1 MDANDRGSSEK
12 PLTLQEIREQKRLI
26 KAQLELHQLQ
36 RARRV
41 LEASTNADY
50 WLSSYV
56 DLLDRYRDG
65 DRLGYPISQPT
76 DRRYGQN
83 WPFWNTETQLSLFRA
98 QARYLCSTNSY
109 AIGLLG
115 GLQAYVIGDGF
126 QYRVVSKEKHG
137 GKPSSLIP
145 QVQAIVDE
153 FCEVNQ
159 WWDWEQELFW
169 RSRED
174 GEYFLRYYPDA
185 ELQCLTVR
193 SVEPEQVCTTGIPDG
208 AAGEWSFG
216 ILTDPEDVQE
226 IYAYNVLYLASPAE
240 HSTDIRE
247 EVPVE
252 DLQHFK
258 INVRRTIKRGLT
270 DFCYSTYDALHLA
283 EKLRNNMAE
292 GAAVQAAL
300 AYIRQ
305 HESATQ
311 AQVQNFLNTQ
321 QLDFS
326 RTNPLTGLSINYKHL
341 EPGSVVD
348 IPRGMQYV
356 QPPGAGNAS
365 GFIEILHASLRGAGC
380 RWNAPEWLAT
390 ASGGDMAAY
399 TASLTAHAPFVRTA
413 TQKQK
418 SYKQAYTRVIK
429 EAIQVAID
437 YGRLPPETLDIID
450 IQCEA
455 PSIPAKSE
463 LDEAQAN
470 KIRVQ
475 GGWKSRQTVQQEE
488 GLDPQ
493 RELQNIEDYNRRMG
507 TGEKPSSGPVHEA
520 NFNPNEPRDER
531 GRWTKG
537 NDVAMADDETWK
549 EFVPK
554 GQPSQV
560 TAFAQHFEPPAQD
573 RTNEPR
579 PVVMPDG
586 SVRMVR
592 PSPHMSKEIE
602 DYYRRGREH
611 AGRPGTV
618 HEPDLHWQG
627 PRPEDPCVI
636 RGKPPET
643 LWEQMQKQLQR
654 LDAWI
659 TKPPPPEDQNG
670 ETAYLMGLAV
680 GIYEFG
686 RDSLIG
692 LLKLPAALLH
702 PRELMANFQELAG
715 HIRDGLKNADLKEL
729 QKIDPDLYRLVDL
742 AQYNALSDYE
752 KARLTARVVLKY
764 ATLVE
769 GAAGAGKLGVRLGR
783 KVAGEVEGLAGKI
796 VGQVKK
802 DILAKTEAPPLGRAK
817 TPKASP
823 GLEVEKSLVNQA
835 KGAES
840 HLGDVPSGKT
850 VATTGKGERAVSG
863 WSKRPGFVDGEAATN
878 EVMKLSEEMG
888 YPSRPAGFLDRGL
901 PGRYNASHAEK
912 QMAVLRPNEAIS
924 VSRPMCDECI
934 AWFQKLARYREQA
947 QVVADPKWVRI
958 FRPDGT
964 IVEIPR

>member
-1 MDANDRGSSEK
+1 
-12 PLTLQEIREQKRLI
+12 LI

-126 QYRVVSKEKHG
+126 QYRVVTKEKHG

-193 SVEPEQVCTTGIPDG
+193 SVEPEQVCTTGIPEG
-208 AAGEWSFG
+208 AAGAWSFG

-283 EKLRNNMAE
+283 EKLRNNLAE

-390 ASGGDMAAY
+390 ASGADMAAY

-437 YGRLPPETLDIID
+437 YGRLPPETFDIID

-470 KIRVQ
+470 QIRVQ

-493 RELQNIEDYNRRMG
+493 RELQNIEDYNRRMS
-507 TGEKPSSGPVHEA
+507 TGDKAGSLPVQET

-531 GRWTKG
+531 GRWTKVG
-537 NDVAMADDETWK
+537 GSEVGPFDQAGDPDGAGSAFGSLPQPGLERGAFTLLQAQQPMLRPPVQVA
-549 EFVPK
+549 P
-554 GQPSQV
+554 PSG
-560 TAFAQHFEPPAQD
+560 TAPTIRPTPSGFTPPSWWLQEPP
-573 RTNEPR
+573 PR
-579 PVVMPDG
+579 EFIPADIDPTQL
-586 SVRMVR
+586 S
-592 PSPHMSKEIE
+592 IE
-602 DYYRRGREH
+602 DIFRRGGELLRDREYREAIDRLAEAARKAGAPADQVEAIRQDALGPSIGGSSIDKYRVGMAKLRQLQQLYQGKEWLQKWLGIPADQIKNVIHDGMRDNPDNPFQGVFDRAYRYRR
-611 AGRPGTV
+611 
-618 HEPDLHWQG
+618 Q
-627 PRPEDPCVI
+627 
-636 RGKPPET
+636 KY
-643 LWEQMQKQLQR
+643 EQ
-654 LDAWI
+654 
-659 TKPPPPEDQNG
+659 
-670 ETAYLMGLAV
+670 
-680 GIYEFG
+680 
-686 RDSLIG
+686 
-692 LLKLPAALLH
+692 LL
-702 PRELMANFQELAG
+702 R
-715 HIRDGLKNADLKEL
+715 DLKMIP
-729 QKIDPDLYRLVDL
+729 QP
-742 AQYNALSDYE
+742 A
-752 KARLTARVVLKY
+752 
-764 ATLVE
+764 
-769 GAAGAGKLGVRLGR
+769 AAGAGKGAGRRHGWWDDENVRSQFERIKPWLTDEQAGILLNNPEAAPEEISKALERIYNDPKAKPSLPPYTGGKTSGVLRTPEQAISLQSGWHGPALDIAR
-783 KVAGEVEGLAGKI
+783 GTSGFDIVTRTHVEGHAAAFMRLNGIKEATIHINNPTICSSCSQLLPRMLPPGSKLHVVLPNGRVETFEGK
-796 VGQVKK
+796 
-802 DILAKTEAPPLGRAK
+802 
-817 TPKASP
+817 
-823 GLEVEKSLVNQA
+823 
-835 KGAES
+835 
-840 HLGDVPSGKT
+840 
-850 VATTGKGERAVSG
+850 
-863 WSKRPGFVDGEAATN
+863 
-878 EVMKLSEEMG
+878 
-888 YPSRPAGFLDRGL
+888 
-901 PGRYNASHAEK
+901 
-912 QMAVLRPNEAIS
+912 
-924 VSRPMCDECI
+924 
-934 AWFQKLARYREQA
+934 
-947 QVVADPKWVRI
+947 
-958 FRPDGT
+958 
-964 IVEIPR
+964 

>member
-1 MDANDRGSSEK
+1 MDTNPNNNSDR
-12 PLTLQEIREQKRLI
+12 PLTLKEIREQKRLI

-174 GEYFLRYYPDA
+174 GEYFLRYYPDN

-193 SVEPEQVCTTGIPDG
+193 SVEPEQVCTTGIPEG
-208 AAGEWSFG
+208 AAGAWSFG

-226 IYAYNVLYLASPAE
+226 IYAYNVLYLASPEE
-240 HSTDIRE
+240 HGTDIRE

-252 DLQHFK
+252 DLQHLK

-283 EKLRNNMAE
+283 EKLRNNLAE

-390 ASGGDMAAY
+390 ASGADMAAY

-437 YGRLPPETLDIID
+437 YGRLPPETFDIID

-470 KIRVQ
+470 KIRVE

-493 RELQNIEDYNRRMG
+493 RELQNIEEYNRRMG
-507 TGEKPSSGPVHEA
+507 TGEKSGPVPVHEA

-531 GRWTKG
+531 GRWTKAG
-537 NDVAMADDETWK
+537 GTAASDALKDLLIRDQFKQFPSSPRHATAYAAAFSDDDQLAPPTTFPRRVTPQALADGDDG
-549 EFVPK
+549 PI
-554 GQPSQV
+554 
-560 TAFAQHFEPPAQD
+560 
-573 RTNEPR
+573 R
-579 PVVMPDG
+579 PVTPG
-586 SVRMVR
+586 SR
-592 PSPHMSKEIE
+592 
-602 DYYRRGREH
+602 
-611 AGRPGTV
+611 A
-618 HEPDLHWQG
+618 
-627 PRPEDPCVI
+627 
-636 RGKPPET
+636 
-643 LWEQMQKQLQR
+643 
-654 LDAWI
+654 
-659 TKPPPPEDQNG
+659 
-670 ETAYLMGLAV
+670 
-680 GIYEFG
+680 
-686 RDSLIG
+686 
-692 LLKLPAALLH
+692 
-702 PRELMANFQELAG
+702 
-715 HIRDGLKNADLKEL
+715 
-729 QKIDPDLYRLVDL
+729 
-742 AQYNALSDYE
+742 
-752 KARLTARVVLKY
+752 
-764 ATLVE
+764 
-769 GAAGAGKLGVRLGR
+769 
-783 KVAGEVEGLAGKI
+783 
-796 VGQVKK
+796 
-802 DILAKTEAPPLGRAK
+802 EAPPA
-817 TPKASP
+817 
-823 GLEVEKSLVNQA
+823 EKSASKERREALRQKLIKIFLEQGGSLVA
-835 KGAES
+835 PKDMPTFALGIIKGFFKDG
-840 HLGDVPSGKT
+840 LGGT
-850 VATTGKGERAVSG
+850 VGGIWDLIK
-863 WSKRPGFVDGEAATN
+863 FVA
-878 EVMKLSEEMG
+878 
-888 YPSRPAGFLDRGL
+888 
-901 PGRYNASHAEK
+901 RYNCGTLLVRWLSGDQFDDEK
-912 QMAVLRPNEAIS
+912 QMALRAIEATQQLGQQAVNLQNSVQKELMEIVQAIVEGDQDKLSQKLDQLSEEARVALEVATEVMTELAIAAIDLDAETKGRIYGWVLYQVAETAATVGAAKAVEAGALARLLTKLPEALQDSKIAAALEKAAAKVEKAFGEYKQVGGHHVHAKAAFKGSLEYDPRKGFSISQEFMRSTKWDHDLMTKKQRELFSELAKSGRPNTLAEHARIAEESLVEGGATRAEAKELVKQSIENLRKQGVKTPS
-924 VSRPMCDECI
+924 KIP
-934 AWFQKLARYREQA
+934 WQKQ
-947 QVVADPKWVRI
+947 
-958 FRPDGT
+958 
-964 IVEIPR
+964 

>member
-1 MDANDRGSSEK
+1 MEVYRFKDVHLQEKRRMDANNNSSSDQ
-12 PLTLQEIREQKRLI
+12 PLTLKEIREQKRLI

-83 WPFWNTETQLSLFRA
+83 WPFWSTETQLSLFRA

-137 GKPSSLIP
+137 GKPSSLIA

-174 GEYFLRYYPDA
+174 GEYFLRYYPDN

-193 SVEPEQVCTTGIPDG
+193 SVEPEQVCTTGIPEG

-226 IYAYNVLYLASPAE
+226 IFAYNVLYLASPAE
-240 HSTDIRE
+240 HGTDIRE

-283 EKLRNNMAE
+283 EKLRNNLAE

-365 GFIEILHASLRGAGC
+365 GFVEILHASLRGAGC

-437 YGRLPPETLDIID
+437 YGRLPPETFDIID

-470 KIRVQ
+470 QIRVQ

-493 RELQNIEDYNRRMG
+493 REMQNIEEYNRRMG
-507 TGEKPSSGPVHEA
+507 ADGKSGPVPVREA
-520 NFNPNEPRDER
+520 NFNPNEPRDQR
-531 GRWTKG
+531 GRWTQVGDRGTADSGEPSLAYFPPATSEVVTTFSSPMEEQPG
-537 NDVAMADDETWK
+537 NPREDHRPRIMIARAGQYLIISYPDGHQEHQLAPTKEDVLRILTRLGK
-549 EFVPK
+549 TYQILVPK
-554 GQPSQV
+554 PPSQPSDASKKRQENNDPLQPFLGEKDYPV
-560 TAFAQHFEPPAQD
+560 DNTPPPGKSAEQQQAENEAAWDSIQADYD
-573 RTNEPR
+573 R
-579 PVVMPDG
+579 
-586 SVRMVR
+586 
-592 PSPHMSKEIE
+592 MSLLPAI
-602 DYYRRGREH
+602 G
-611 AGRPGTV
+611 AGFSLV
-618 HEPDLHWQG
+618 NSAISA
-627 PRPEDPCVI
+627 I
-636 RGKPPET
+636 RGK
-643 LWEQMQKQLQR
+643 WR
-654 LDAWI
+654 NAANDF
-659 TKPPPPEDQNG
+659 
-670 ETAYLMGLAV
+670 LMAAAFGL
-680 GIYEFG
+680 G
-686 RDSLIG
+686 G
-692 LLKLPAALLH
+692 LLKVSKVLRGLAGFERLMALLQKTARLEKELH
-702 PRELMANFQELAG
+702 EAARAVKIAEEAAKSAEAIAKLEKVRENALAVYKEVERALAEAEKSAGHLEKEALNEVRQRLSKSKAAVERLAPPKVSIKTQWGWMGSNSWKDAVKTVASGGQGGEIRAIAGKIPTYEEAVQLIKEAGGTIQRVEGPHIGSRVAG
-715 HIRDGLKNADLKEL
+715 HID
-729 QKIDPDLYRLVDL
+729 
-742 AQYNALSDYE
+742 YNHINFT
-752 KARLTARVVLKY
+752 TANGMK
-764 ATLVE
+764 
-769 GAAGAGKLGVRLGR
+769 
-783 KVAGEVEGLAGKI
+783 
-796 VGQVKK
+796 
-802 DILAKTEAPPLGRAK
+802 
-817 TPKASP
+817 
-823 GLEVEKSLVNQA
+823 
-835 KGAES
+835 S
-840 HLGDVPSGKT
+840 HLAIQS
-850 VATTGKGERAVSG
+850 
-863 WSKRPGFVDGEAATN
+863 
-878 EVMKLSEEMG
+878 
-888 YPSRPAGFLDRGL
+888 L
-901 PGRYNASHAEK
+901 PR
-912 QMAVLRPNEAIS
+912 
-924 VSRPMCDECI
+924 
-934 AWFQKLARYREQA
+934 
-947 QVVADPKWVRI
+947 
-958 FRPDGT
+958 
-964 IVEIPR
+964 